1 MAVGLTKDNRLVFF
15 TIDGR
20 QPGYSVGVTL
30 QQLAEFMKNYG
41 VVDGMNLDGGNSASM
56 VVRGFT
62 MNNPVTERLI
72 NNAIIIGKEE
82 LKGSI
87 R

>member
-1 MAVGLTKDNRLVFF
+1 
-15 TIDGR
+15 
-20 QPGYSVGVTL
+20 
-30 QQLAEFMKNYG
+30 
-41 VVDGMNLDGGNSASM
+41 MNLDGGNSASM